1 MVSNVTPL
9 ELAKELQRRRQIRR
23 SFAAWC
29 RFCGFEP
36 ARHHLLLIDKLEAVA
51 AGRIQ
56 RLAVF
61 MPPGSGKSTYTSILF
76 PPWLMATMPKDQI
89 LAALPTTQLA
99 SQWGRHVRKLVSD
112 QRLVLGVSPATDLGG
127 GDCWKLEQGGSYHA
141 VGVIVGTAY
150 WPVDLAIID
159 DPIAASED
167 ACSPLV
173 RDRLWDWY
181 RCTVSPHIKPNGRT
195 ILIQSR
201 WHKDDLAGRLLAEME
216 NGGRAWEI
224 LALPAEAEANDP
236 LGRQPGEML
245 WDDDYG
251 YGDFLRHE
259 KASQLARNW
268 LALYQ
273 QQPPPDTGD
282 YSFVGYNGRGC

>member
-1 MVSNVTPL
+1 MTLL

-23 SFAAWC
+23 SFAEWC

-36 ARHHLLLIDKLEAVA
+36 ARHHRLLIDKLEAVA

-56 RLAVF
+56 RLAIF
-61 MPPGSGKSTYTSILF
+61 MPPGSGKSIYATVLF
-76 PPWLMATMPKDQI
+76 PPWLMAMTPKVQI
-89 LAALPTTQLA
+89 LAAFNNTQVA
-99 SQWGRHVRKLVSD
+99 SQCGRRVRKLVAD
-112 QRLVLGVSPATDLGG
+112 HRFVLGISLASGSTG
-127 GDCWKLEQGGSYHA
+127 GDRWELEQGRQYHA

-150 WPVDLAIID
+150 WPVDFAIID

-181 RCTVSPHIKPNGRT
+181 MCTVSTHIKPNGRT

-201 WHKDDLAGRLLAEME
+201 WHEDDLAGRLLAEME
-216 NGGRAWEI
+216 HGGRAWEI
-224 LALPAEAEANDP
+224 LTLPAEAEANDP
-236 LGRQPGEML
+236 LCRQPGEWL

-251 YGDFLRHE
+251 YGKFLRHE
-259 KASQLARNW
+259 KATQLPRNW
-268 LALYQ
+268 SALYQ

>member
-1 MVSNVTPL
+1 MVSNVTRL
-9 ELAKELQRRRQIRR
+9 ELAKELQHRRQIRR

-29 RFCGFEP
+29 RFCGYEP
-36 ARHHLLLIDKLEAVA
+36 AAHHRLLIDKLEAVA

-61 MPPGSGKSTYTSILF
+61 MPPGSGKSIYASVLF
-76 PPWLMATMPKDQI
+76 PPWLMATRPKDQI

-99 SQWGRHVRKLVSD
+99 SQCSRRVRKLVSD
-112 QRLVLGVSPATDLGG
+112 HRLVLGISLASGSTG
-127 GDCWKLEQGGSYHA
+127 GDRWELDQGREYHA

-167 ACSPLV
+167 VCSPLV

-181 RCTVSPHIKPNGRT
+181 RCSVSPHIKPNGRT

-201 WHKDDLAGRLLAEME
+201 WHEDDLAGRLLAEME

-224 LALPAEAEANDP
+224 LTLPAEAEDDDP

-251 YGDFLRHE
+251 YGKFLRDE
-259 KASQLARNW
+259 KATQLPRSW
-268 LALYQ
+268 TALYQ
-273 QQPPPDTGD
+273 QKPTPDSGD
-282 YSFVGYNGRGC
+282 